1 MLTSDRLMKS
11 LRCRFDSEF
20 NAIRRH
26 PTPLVYASPTA
37 MLWAMQAK
45 RNGRIAQAANNS
57 LRNSLVA
64 TLHLAAQPT
73 AVKPRPNCPAVISA
87 GAIGS
92 G

>member
-1 MLTSDRLMKS
+1 MKS

-20 NAIRRH
+20 NAIRHH

-45 RNGRIAQAANNS
+45 RNGRIAHSAHNS
-57 LRNSLVA
+57 LRNSLGA

-73 AVKPRPNCPAVISA
+73 RSCPARDQRRRDRFRVNLPKAA
-87 GAIGS
+87 GL
-92 G
+92 